1 MLFDDFTLL
10 SFRFMKK
17 IILFLVILCVC
28 LSFDMYSQCPMCRMS
43 AETNLNEGGD
53 AGLGLNK
60 GIIYLLT
67 IPYILVGTIAFL
79 WWRNNELIK
88 YEEAQLEINELL
100 DPLPAYLAIKKE
112 DITG

>member
-1 MLFDDFTLL
+1 
-10 SFRFMKK
+10 MKK
-17 IILFLVILCVC
+17 YIILFVLLVVC
-28 LSFDMYSQCPMCRMS
+28 LSVDLYAQCPMCRMS

-88 YEEAQLEINELL
+88 IEETQDEINTLL
-100 DPLPAYLAIKKE
+100 EPLPAYLSIQK
-112 DITG
+112 DQQVS

>member
-1 MLFDDFTLL
+1 MKKYITLL
-10 SFRFMKK
+10 
-17 IILFLVILCVC
+17 IVIL
-28 LSFDMYSQCPMCRMS
+28 LFMSFDMFAQCPMCRMS

-79 WWRNNELIK
+79 WWRNNELVKI
-88 YEEAQLEINELL
+88 EDAQIEVDELL
-100 DPLPAYLAIKKE
+100 DPLPAYLSIKK
-112 DITG
+112 DNITG

>member
-1 MLFDDFTLL
+1 MRNWIITFIVLGLFISLDL
-10 SFRFMKK
+10 
-17 IILFLVILCVC
+17 
-28 LSFDMYSQCPMCRMS
+28 YAQCPMCRMS

-79 WWRNNELIK
+79 WWRNNQLIRF
-88 YEEAQLEINELL
+88 EEMQLEVDELM
-100 DPLPAYLAIKKE
+100 DPLPAYLSIQK
-112 DITG
+112 DQTIS